1 MTTSTAAKTPPR
13 CLSTTTS
20 FAITSQPLNELIVTK
35 YGTSD
40 IDSTRNTPLTVLR
53 GIPTGNS
60 LPPATATAVDR
71 HFDDDDASHPPQP
84 RPSLSPTEE
93 NNSSTSLLPSQST
106 IDDSFDY
113 RSKLV
118 EISNKIDQMK
128 QRWPLRSSIDDGHPI
143 IPGNTP
149 FPHSGPFSPPNLP
162 AHDEPFDYKA
172 QLAANEAAIERMKQR
187 WPLPLQPMAQA
198 LSEPPTPRDTS
209 ASSSSPRQPTSITS
223 TTTMPS
229 ALRAMVPQPDPHHR
243 PTVVPSPTSAAQ
255 PSAAAKD
262 ELNDPTLLDAA
273 TALDNFLIQY
283 PRKLNL
289 PANIPC
295 YQPSPHGPSLCHHA
309 LLAQQ
314 TAVL

>member
-1 MTTSTAAKTPPR
+1 
-13 CLSTTTS
+13 
-20 FAITSQPLNELIVTK
+20 
-35 YGTSD
+35 
-40 IDSTRNTPLTVLR
+40 
-53 GIPTGNS
+53 
-60 LPPATATAVDR
+60 
-71 HFDDDDASHPPQP
+71 
-84 RPSLSPTEE
+84 
-93 NNSSTSLLPSQST
+93 
-106 IDDSFDY
+106 
-113 RSKLV
+113 
-118 EISNKIDQMK
+118 MK

-172 QLAANEAAIERMKQR
+172 QLAANEAAIERMKQC

-229 ALRAMVPQPDPHHR
+229 ALRAMVPQPDSHHR
-243 PTVVPSPTSAAQ
+243 PTVVPSPKSAAQ

-289 PANIPC
+289 PANIPY
-295 YQPSPHGPSLCHHA
+295 YQPSPHGPSLCCHT

-314 TAVL
+314 TAVLRTINVILSELCEKVTRFIAAATINTAPSRPLCIPSNPTVFHSPQNRIMKPDAGMSPLLLLTWPSKTLAPHLLQLPPVNKLTNYQISIPATLPTTCAFNMPRQLQTKDHLRPP